1 MGVDLSGSNISVTE
15 KALNGAQVGAI
26 HEKVGGKTM
35 TKSVRGDMFGDAS
48 KTGIFLNDT
57 LNRARTK
64 STKISRGVRNILI

>member
-1 MGVDLSGSNISVTE
+1 MGIDLGGSNVSVTE
-15 KALNGAQVGAI
+15 KTLNGTQVGAI

-35 TKSVRGDMFGDAS
+35 AEGVRGDMFGDAS
-48 KTGIFLNDT
+48 KTGILLNDT